1 MASIKKL
8 RFYGMMKNNRVLYV
22 LMMASIVA
30 TACAGR
36 DESPGDI
43 RTGDLPTLEIEQ
55 LFTVSETPTGDIR
68 QVNIVKTNRDGEL
81 FVSDWGSY
89 KIHHYTKDGTFLTS
103 IGGEGGDAGEF
114 LLINSL
120 DFDEQNRLIAYDD
133 RLKRHTIFEQAEGEW
148 AVADTLSFSPS
159 PAGMVHY
166 LNERLLLTQKTVDE
180 RLNENLFQLYR
191 VLKVGT
197 LDGEWAGDDSL
208 RVKSHQMLAEERVP
222 PEEAPFSH
230 RTYLQADRDGKFYVL
245 ETESFRVT
253 TYDTGLNPVDT
264 LYAPVARLYLQE
276 KDQQDA
282 RARVTADLRQ
292 LSDRFL
298 PNTKPVAR
306 NFVLDDNKRMWIR
319 TYDSPE
325 YLLLGSDGT
334 PLGSF
339 DLPVGFTLHHVAGNR
354 LYASGTMATGDEVRV
369 FRYSM
374 PE

>member
-1 MASIKKL
+1 
-8 RFYGMMKNNRVLYV
+8 MMKKNRVLCALV
-22 LMMASIVA
+22 VASILA
-30 TACAGR
+30 TACT
-36 DESPGDI
+36 ETKEPSGDI
-43 RTGDLPTLEIEQ
+43 RTGDLPAVEIEQ
-55 LFTVSETPTGDIR
+55 LYTVNKTPEGDIR

-89 KIHHYTKDGTFLTS
+89 NIHQFTEEGNFITS
-103 IGGEGGDAGEF
+103 IGGEGGDVGEF
-114 LLINSL
+114 LLINSF

-133 RLKRHTIFEQAEGEW
+133 RLKRHTIFEQTDDEW
-148 AVADTLSFSPS
+148 AVADTFSFSPS

-166 LNERLLLTQKTVDE
+166 LNNRLLLTQKTVDE
-180 RLNENLFQLYR
+180 RLSENLFQLYR
-191 VLKVGT
+191 MLKIGT
-197 LDGEWAGDDSL
+197 LDGEWVNGDTL
-208 RVKSHQMLAEERVP
+208 RVPAHQMLAEERIP

-230 RTYLQADRDGKFYVL
+230 RTYLEADQDGNIYVL

-253 TYDTGLNPVDT
+253 RYDAGLTPIDT

-276 KDQQDA
+276 KDRRDA
-282 RARVTADLRQ
+282 RARVTADLRH

-306 NFVLDDNKRMWIR
+306 NFVLDENKRMWIH

-339 DLPVGFTLHHVAGNR
+339 DLPVGFNLHHVAGNR

-369 FRYSM
+369 FRYSLT
-374 PE
+374 E